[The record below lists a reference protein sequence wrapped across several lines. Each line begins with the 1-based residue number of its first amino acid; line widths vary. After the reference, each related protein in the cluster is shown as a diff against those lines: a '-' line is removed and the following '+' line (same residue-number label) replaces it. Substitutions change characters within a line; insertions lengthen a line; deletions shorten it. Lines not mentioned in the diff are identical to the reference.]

1 MPSCPADKWK
11 LSEEREREEVDHLE
25 TLPTVYQK
33 HSVIS
38 QNPITLIFTAVGFLA
53 VFKFWWSVYEVQSVI
68 HKPDSL
74 TCKGSK

>member
-53 VFKFWWSVYEVQSVI
+53 VFKF
-68 HKPDSL
+68 
-74 TCKGSK
+74 

>member
-1 MPSCPADKWK
+1 MDKINFCFKITFFWHVMPSCPADKWK

-53 VFKFWWSVYEVQSVI
+53 VFKF
-68 HKPDSL
+68 
-74 TCKGSK
+74 